1 MSIKTIIIASTVV
14 LFSFGVQAQ
23 ETMDH
28 SAHGMTGHG
37 GETSAS
43 TKAYEDANARMHEGM
58 AIEYSGDADIDFV
71 RGMIAHHQ
79 GAIDMAKVVIEHGKD
94 AEIRTLAEEIIK
106 AQESEIAMMK
116 TWLEKHDK

>member
-28 SAHGMTGHG
+28 SAHGMTDTG
-37 GETSAS
+37 GEASAS